1 MQLKS
6 SSTFGKLFYLLR
18 RIHIRPLHIIIP
30 IVFAVLAACF
40 EGVGMGLLI
49 PILNGFL
56 NKSFSFVT
64 DTPVLGRIMALL
76 PPYILAN
83 DRLLF
88 GVLISGFI
96 IIYIIKCIL
105 RLLSVLSMSYFS
117 ERTIHHLRKTL
128 FSRYLS
134 FGKQFFDTT
143 NIGHHGLVL
152 LEFSRK
158 ALQPLIGID
167 KFVNALFALT
177 AYLVVMLLISWQL
190 TLIAFPLFFILH
202 TLVKT
207 VVVRLRNLS
216 HATTQRGSEL
226 NKKSIEILSTISL
239 VKANRTERLE
249 QRRYTEISD
258 QKTRLDFRGSTLLSV
273 IQPMQE
279 IMMVIVVATIF
290 AGALF
295 IFGRNEIASA
305 SALIV
310 YFYIVVNAT
319 SKFGMVSGFRGVLAH
334 TAGPLDAV
342 LDIFDDE
349 GKYFVQG
356 GSEKFPGMARDI
368 VCKDLSF
375 SYTDREVLRRV
386 SFTIRK
392 GQMTAIVGPSGAGK
406 STLIHLLMRYYECSP
421 QSIFIDGKDIQL
433 FTLDSY
439 LAHVAIVSQETLLLH
454 DSLRNNILY
463 GLEDVTEEAL
473 QSVVRRA
480 RLADFVHQLPQGL
493 ETLVGDRGVKLSGG
507 EKQRVS
513 IARALLK
520 GADILILDEA
530 TSSLDSQTEKLIQE
544 AIDEAVVGRTAIVIA
559 HRLSTIKHAD
569 TIVVLKDGRKEEE
582 GTLQELL
589 EHKGVFFQLWE
600 EQKF

>member
-1 MQLKS
+1 MSVKP
-6 SSTFGKLFYLLR
+6 SSTFGKLVYLLR
-18 RIHIRPLHIIIP
+18 RIHIRPIHIIIP

-56 NKSFSFVT
+56 NKSFSFVM
-64 DTPVLGRIMALL
+64 DIPVLGRLMSLL
-76 PPYILAN
+76 PPFILTN

-88 GVLISGFI
+88 GVLIGGFI
-96 IIYIIKCIL
+96 LIYILKCIL

-167 KFVNALFALT
+167 KFVNALFALS
-177 AYLVVMLLISWQL
+177 AYFIVMLLISWQL

-216 HATTQRGSEL
+216 HATSQRGSEL

-249 QRRYTEISD
+249 QRHYTEISD
-258 QKTRLDFRGSTLLSV
+258 QKTRLDFRGSTLLSI

-279 IMMVIVVATIF
+279 IMMVTVVAAIF
-290 AGALF
+290 AGALLF
-295 IFGRNEIASA
+295 FGRNEIASA

-319 SKFGMVSGFRGVLAH
+319 SKFGMVSGYRGVLAH
-334 TAGPLDAV
+334 TVGPLDAV
-342 LDIFDDE
+342 LAIFDDE

-356 GSEKFPGMARDI
+356 GSEEFPGMTREI

-392 GQMTAIVGPSGAGK
+392 GKMTAIVGPSGAGK
-406 STLIHLLMRYYECSP
+406 STLIHLLMRYYECPP
-421 QSIFIDGKDIQL
+421 QSIFIDGKDIQS

-473 QSVVRRA
+473 QSVIHRA
-480 RLADFVHQLPQGL
+480 RLADFVEQLPQGL
-493 ETLVGDRGVKLSGG
+493 DTLVGDRGVKLSGG

-530 TSSLDSQTEKLIQE
+530 TSSLDSGTEKLIQE
-544 AIDEAVVGRTAIVIA
+544 AIDEAITGRTAIVIA

-569 TIVVLKDGRKEEE
+569 TIVVLKDGSKVEE

-589 EHKGVFFQLWE
+589 DKKDVLFRLWE
-600 EQKF
+600 EQRF